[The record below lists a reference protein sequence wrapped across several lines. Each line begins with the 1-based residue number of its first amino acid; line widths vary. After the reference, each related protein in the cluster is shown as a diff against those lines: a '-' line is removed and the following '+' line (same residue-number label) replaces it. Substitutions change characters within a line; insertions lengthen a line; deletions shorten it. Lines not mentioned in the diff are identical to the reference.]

1 MYCQLKYVKHQ
12 YLSTFKEYTKIQI
25 ILSFVGSLLM
35 CLALKNTL
43 SDKSI
48 NYIMIICLLIPFIVF
63 YIKGIK
69 YCKEK

>member
-12 YLSTFKEYTKIQI
+12 YLSTFKGYTKIQI
-25 ILSFVGSLLM
+25 ILSFVGSLLI

-43 SDKSI
+43 SDK
-48 NYIMIICLLIPFIVF
+48 YIGYITIISFLIPFIVF